1 MTGHLLFV
9 ILMISSHE
17 YQVQAL
23 PSPTLT
29 VSTAVISETDSV
41 TLHCQAPA
49 SASVHHCYF
58 YTGEQQS
65 IRGDSCL
72 QTLTGTEL
80 LLMSHQRSPAEV
92 KVRCFYT
99 VEDGSVNSPS
109 AHSHPS
115 SISIQ
120 TLLPPTLTV
129 STAVISET
137 DSVTLHCQAPASASV
152 YHCYFYTGEQQSN
165 KDLSCLQTLTATK
178 MLLISHQRSPAEVKV
193 RCLYTVN
200 YGSVT
205 STSPHSNPSSI
216 TIQSQK
222 PEMSVQHF
230 DGEFV
235 LIMCSLPGSV
245 KDDTR
250 CNLYFGE
257 ASRPFLNEAVSKE
270 SSRKTKQRSCRFYVA
285 VADFLSHLHY
295 VQQKDAS
302 CDYTLESGP
311 YSLSPRSDRYNMTDI
326 MKKESP
332 TTKVYSPCTM
342 TTALSLSN
350 PSASNNTT
358 PVTPPSEVPKLQN
371 PTSQKKKKTSAA
383 SRATTTKS
391 TSTTTTAKPQ
401 QDSSPSTTVNS
412 PSKSAES
419 SLTTASASTSTS
431 TVDSP
436 SEEVSRKINTK
447 SSFTLT
453 TAESSLSSFSASTST
468 TSVISPSGTGTLT
481 VVLVVVGS
489 GVTVGA
495 ILLVLAL
502 FRSKRRTEGYSL
514 KRTRT
519 NIQDDFVCMTNID
532 TGRMLTE
539 GDDGAYSVIT
549 SIPGASCATGAEK
562 LNKQERKEQDSDIYH
577 PYATISEKPAA
588 PVSQDMT
595 YIMLQAH

>member
-1 MTGHLLFV
+1 MILVYQSDVWTVVVFSFIMSGLLLFV
-9 ILMISSHE
+9 IFVISSPE
-17 YQVQAL
+17 
-23 PSPTLT
+23 
-29 VSTAVISETDSV
+29 
-41 TLHCQAPA
+41 
-49 SASVHHCYF
+49 
-58 YTGEQQS
+58 
-65 IRGDSCL
+65 
-72 QTLTGTEL
+72 
-80 LLMSHQRSPAEV
+80 
-92 KVRCFYT
+92 
-99 VEDGSVNSPS
+99 
-109 AHSHPS
+109 
-115 SISIQ
+115 IQ
-120 TLLPPTLTV
+120 G
-129 STAVISET
+129 
-137 DSVTLHCQAPASASV
+137 Q
-152 YHCYFYTGEQQSN
+152 G
-165 KDLSCLQTLTATK
+165 
-178 MLLISHQRSPAEVKV
+178 
-193 RCLYTVN
+193 
-200 YGSVT
+200 
-205 STSPHSNPSSI
+205 
-216 TIQSQK
+216 QK

-230 DGEFV
+230 DGEYV
-235 LIMCSLPGSV
+235 LIICSLPGSV
-245 KDDTR
+245 KNDTR

-257 ASRPFLNEAVSKE
+257 ASRAVLNQTVKKE
-270 SSRKTKQRSCRFYVA
+270 RNKKDQRFCQFYVS
-285 VADFLSHLHY
+285 VADFLRHLLL

-302 CDYTLESGP
+302 CDYSLESEP
-311 YSLSPRSDRYNMTDI
+311 NSLSPHSDRYNMQDI
-326 MKKESP
+326 LEKESP
-332 TTKVYSPCTM
+332 TTKVNSPCTM

-358 PVTPPSEVPKLQN
+358 PVTPLSEVPNLQN
-371 PTSQKKKKTSAA
+371 PTSQKKKKTSA
-383 SRATTTKS
+383 SRITTTKS
-391 TSTTTTAKPQ
+391 TSTTAKPQ

-419 SLTTASASTSTS
+419 SLTTARASTSTS

-532 TGRMLTE
+532 PGRMLPE

-595 YIMLQAH
+595 YSMLQAH

>member
-115 SISIQ
+115 SIS
-120 TLLPPTLTV
+120 
-129 STAVISET
+129 
-137 DSVTLHCQAPASASV
+137 
-152 YHCYFYTGEQQSN
+152 
-165 KDLSCLQTLTATK
+165 
-178 MLLISHQRSPAEVKV
+178 
-193 RCLYTVN
+193 
-200 YGSVT
+200 
-205 STSPHSNPSSI
+205 
-216 TIQSQK
+216 IQSQK

-342 TTALSLSN
+342 TT
-350 PSASNNTT
+350 
-358 PVTPPSEVPKLQN
+358 EVPKLQN
-371 PTSQKKKKTSAA
+371 PTSQKKTSE
-383 SRATTTKS
+383 SKATTTKS

-401 QDSSPSTTVNS
+401 QNTSPSTTVNS

-419 SLTTASASTSTS
+419 SLTARRASTSTS

-436 SEEVSRKINTK
+436 SDEVSRKINTK

-453 TAESSLSSFSASTST
+453 TAESSLSSFSVSTST
-468 TSVISPSGTGTLT
+468 TSVISPSGMRTLT

-532 TGRMLTE
+532 PGRMLPE

-595 YIMLQAH
+595 YSMLQAH

>member
-1 MTGHLLFV
+1 MSGLLLLVIFV
-9 ILMISSHE
+9 TCHFFLTVSSHE
-17 YQVQAL
+17 LQGQGQK
-23 PSPTLT
+23 P
-29 VSTAVISETDSV
+29 
-41 TLHCQAPA
+41 QM
-49 SASVHHCYF
+49 SVH
-58 YTGEQQS
+58 
-65 IRGDSCL
+65 
-72 QTLTGTEL
+72 
-80 LLMSHQRSPAEV
+80 
-92 KVRCFYT
+92 
-99 VEDGSVNSPS
+99 
-109 AHSHPS
+109 
-115 SISIQ
+115 
-120 TLLPPTLTV
+120 
-129 STAVISET
+129 
-137 DSVTLHCQAPASASV
+137 
-152 YHCYFYTGEQQSN
+152 
-165 KDLSCLQTLTATK
+165 
-178 MLLISHQRSPAEVKV
+178 
-193 RCLYTVN
+193 
-200 YGSVT
+200 
-205 STSPHSNPSSI
+205 
-216 TIQSQK
+216 
-222 PEMSVQHF
+222 HF
-230 DGEFV
+230 DGEVQFV
-235 LIMCSLPGSV
+235 CSLPGSV

-257 ASRPFLNEAVSKE
+257 ASRAVLNQTVKKE
-270 SSRKTKQRSCRFYVA
+270 SSSKDQRFCQFYVS
-285 VADFLSHLHY
+285 VADFLRHLLL

-302 CDYTLESGP
+302 CDYSLESEP
-311 YSLSPRSDRYNMTDI
+311 NSLSPRSDRYNMTHI
-326 MKKESP
+326 LAKESP
-332 TTKVYSPCTM
+332 TTKVNSPCTM

-358 PVTPPSEVPKLQN
+358 PVTPLSEVPNLQN
-371 PTSQKKKKTSAA
+371 PTSQKKTSAA
-383 SRATTTKS
+383 SRITTTKS

-419 SLTTASASTSTS
+419 SLTARRASTSTS

-436 SEEVSRKINTK
+436 SDEVSRKINTK

-453 TAESSLSSFSASTST
+453 TAESSLSSFSVSTST
-468 TSVISPSGTGTLT
+468 TSVISPSGMRTLT

-532 TGRMLTE
+532 PGRMLPE

-595 YIMLQAH
+595 YSMLQAH

>member
-1 MTGHLLFV
+1 MSGLLLLVIFV
-9 ILMISSHE
+9 TCHFFLTVSSHE
-17 YQVQAL
+17 
-23 PSPTLT
+23 
-29 VSTAVISETDSV
+29 
-41 TLHCQAPA
+41 
-49 SASVHHCYF
+49 
-58 YTGEQQS
+58 
-65 IRGDSCL
+65 L
-72 QTLTGTEL
+72 QG
-80 LLMSHQRSPAEV
+80 Q
-92 KVRCFYT
+92 
-99 VEDGSVNSPS
+99 G
-109 AHSHPS
+109 
-115 SISIQ
+115 
-120 TLLPPTLTV
+120 
-129 STAVISET
+129 
-137 DSVTLHCQAPASASV
+137 
-152 YHCYFYTGEQQSN
+152 
-165 KDLSCLQTLTATK
+165 
-178 MLLISHQRSPAEVKV
+178 
-193 RCLYTVN
+193 
-200 YGSVT
+200 
-205 STSPHSNPSSI
+205 
-216 TIQSQK
+216 QK
-222 PEMSVQHF
+222 PEMSVHHF
-230 DGEFV
+230 DGEVQFV
-235 LIMCSLPGSV
+235 CSLPGSV

-257 ASRPFLNEAVSKE
+257 ASRAVLNQTVKKE
-270 SSRKTKQRSCRFYVA
+270 SSSKDQRFCQFYVS
-285 VADFLSHLHY
+285 VADFLRHLLL

-302 CDYTLESGP
+302 CDYSLESEP
-311 YSLSPRSDRYNMTDI
+311 NSLSPRSDRYNMTHI
-326 MKKESP
+326 LAKESP
-332 TTKVYSPCTM
+332 TTKVNSPCTM

-358 PVTPPSEVPKLQN
+358 PVTPLSEVPNLQN

-383 SRATTTKS
+383 SRITTTKS

-401 QDSSPSTTVNS
+401 QNTSPSTTVNS

-419 SLTTASASTSTS
+419 SLTARRASTSTS

-436 SEEVSRKINTK
+436 SDEVSRKINTK

-453 TAESSLSSFSASTST
+453 TSESSLSSFSVSTST
-468 TSVISPSGTGTLT
+468 TSVISPSGMRTLT

-532 TGRMLTE
+532 PGRMLPE

-595 YIMLQAH
+595 YSMLQAH